1 MRSRSRFVWTPTPW
15 WIRWGLC
22 TGEKEIGEDLGNH
35 RDLGGS
41 LCLESIQG
49 GCVAGYVIT
58 DVVLDQDHKIQIQ
71 SWLPHRRL
79 IDDENSKLLLGIAG
93 QAIIRFR
100 GCTNHMAGPCEDEI
114 TFEVCMNADTMMDRV
129 GFLRW

>member
-58 DVVLDQDHKIQIQ
+58 DVVLDQ
-71 SWLPHRRL
+71 
-79 IDDENSKLLLGIAG
+79 
-93 QAIIRFR
+93 
-100 GCTNHMAGPCEDEI
+100 
-114 TFEVCMNADTMMDRV
+114 
-129 GFLRW
+129 